1 MGLLLELLEKSEPL
15 SAEIAS
21 HKDGRAGRGQ
31 CKMNPMFSCLPLA
44 NEGTSV

>member
-21 HKDGRAGRGQ
+21 HKDGRARRG
-31 CKMNPMFSCLPLA
+31 PMQ
-44 NEGTSV
+44 NESSVFLSPFGK